1 MVHERQQS
9 TVNKSA
15 RQTRELVR
23 RLGKLTEAQ
32 AAMGWGVILLII
44 MLVGAIY
51 LNQSSKVAA
60 VGRHVQ
66 QLDYEL
72 SQIQRV
78 NAQISREIAEAQ
90 SLSRLHEEMNRMG
103 FVPST
108 AADTEYMVIPD
119 YPEAAA
125 SPVLMPI
132 QSEKPVRSVETM
144 RDALGI
150 VVRDYLDDL
159 MRGESGE

>member
-9 TVNKSA
+9 SVNKSA

-23 RLGKLTEAQ
+23 RIGKLTEAQ

-78 NAQISREIAEAQ
+78 NTQLKRDIAEAQ
-90 SLSRLHEEMNRMG
+90 SLDRLHAEMSRMN

-108 AADTEYMVIPD
+108 AADIEYMVIPD
-119 YPEAAA
+119 YPEAA
-125 SPVLMPI
+125 SPRLSMPA
-132 QSEKPVRSVETM
+132 QTEKPVRPVETM

-150 VVRDYLDDL
+150 VMQDYLDDL